1 MVDVLG
7 ILCSSICVIYV
18 LIRTAQIDRTVPW
31 FEAESPGDGNAGA
44 DKNSGSG
51 SGSNRGVRRY

>member
-1 MVDVLG
+1 MLDILG

-31 FEAESPGDGNAGA
+31 FEDPASENAGA

-51 SGSNRGVRRY
+51 SGSNREVRRY